1 MPHIEFSEAVMIV
14 CVALFTAVTAVT
26 DLRTHRIP
34 NKLTLPVFVLGLLY
48 QLGFHGL
55 DGLLD
60 ASKAF
65 GMGFGTLFVL
75 WLVGGGG
82 GGDAKLMGALSV
94 WLGWKMTVWVLI
106 LSTLFVLF
114 GTFGVILYSTVKRGV
129 FKTKDKFLSNN
140 PHDAGNPIAARQK
153 RRIMTYAFPVA
164 LATWVV
170 LLWVHL
176 KP

>member
-1 MPHIEFSEAVMIV
+1 MPHIELSEAVMIV

-48 QLGFHGL
+48 QVGFHGM

-60 ASKAF
+60 AGKAF
-65 GMGFGTLFVL
+65 AMGFGTLFVL

-94 WLGWKMTVWVLI
+94 WLGWKLTVWVLI
-106 LSTLFVLF
+106 VSTMFVLF
-114 GTFGVILYSTVKRGV
+114 GTFGVILYSMITRGMSRTRSR
-129 FKTKDKFLSNN
+129 FIADGSETPAD
-140 PHDAGNPIAARQK
+140 PIAARQK